1 MLASMCRIT
10 VILDFRSPLT
20 ACGVTYG
27 HDVDGRVQG
36 IAIPKHHN
44 SRGPFIESVLRKGAS
59 WPSNALEDEAQI
71 IGGRIRTAISPAGNR
86 RPRPPAAQVK
96 VARRKCVA
104 PGGLQSRHRKGAEFR
119 RVAVFPKRCT

>member
-36 IAIPKHHN
+36 IAIPKHHH

-71 IGGRIRTAISPAGNR
+71 IGGRIRTAISPAGETAGPGRQRHKSKSQGENVSSGR
-86 RPRPPAAQVK
+86 EVKHLWKNPREHRGHDQPTPP
-96 VARRKCVA
+96 
-104 PGGLQSRHRKGAEFR
+104 
-119 RVAVFPKRCT
+119 